1 MPSLSEENYLKAILF
16 LSGQAQAP
24 VSTSELATRLETK
37 AASVT
42 EMLRRLADKEWVKY
56 RPYKGVYLSPSGRDL
71 AAKVLRKHRLWET
84 FLVEKLHFG
93 WEEVHEVAEQLEH
106 ISSPKLTDR
115 LAAFLGHPQYDPHG
129 DPIPDPNGVFPKRP
143 KRTLGDVPA
152 GQQVLVQGVRDGD
165 SDFLRYVRQLGIALG
180 DELRVE
186 EVTQFD
192 QSRQVR
198 HGDRLLTLSAIAA
211 ANIYVL

>member
-16 LSGQAQAP
+16 LSGQAQAA
-24 VSTSELATRLETK
+24 VSTSELATRLDAK

-42 EMLRRLADKEWVKY
+42 EMLRRLSEKKWVEY
-56 RPYKGVYLSPSGRDL
+56 RPYKDL

-115 LAAFLGHPQYDPHG
+115 LSAFLGHPEYDPHG

-143 KRTLGDVPA
+143 KRTLSEVPA
-152 GQQVLVQGVRDGD
+152 GQKVLVQGVRDGD

-180 DELRVE
+180 DELEVE
-186 EVTQFD
+186 AVQPFD
-192 QSRQVR
+192 QSQQVR
-198 HGDRLLTLSAIAA
+198 HGERLLTLSAIAA